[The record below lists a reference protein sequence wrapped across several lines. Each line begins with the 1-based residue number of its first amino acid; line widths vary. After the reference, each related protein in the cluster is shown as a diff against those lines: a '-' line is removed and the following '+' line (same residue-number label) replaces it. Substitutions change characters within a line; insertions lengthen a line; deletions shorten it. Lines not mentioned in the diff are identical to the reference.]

1 MLFGIIGGDRRQ
13 EELLALL
20 RRDGYTVAACGVA
33 GEMDWDAAVAA
44 EVVILPLPLCK
55 EGDTLNI
62 EGPRRGVG
70 ALFRQ
75 FRRDQLILA
84 GQVKPAQAA
93 LAAELDLKLVDYFR
107 REELTV
113 ANAAATAE
121 GTVQVILERLERS
134 LLGSRCLVLG
144 FGRIGKLLCH
154 RLTAMGAHVTAAARR
169 PESLAWAKAYGY
181 ETADI
186 GRLEGNLGA
195 FDVVVNTAPEPVFGA
210 DRLRELKPECLCVDV
225 ASVQGIDLS
234 AAEALGLE
242 CIWARG
248 LPGKLMPKT
257 AGAVIRDTVYTIIK
271 KQGGHFMRTERVG
284 FALCGSFCTHEKA
297 LTALKRL
304 TEEYE
309 TVIPI
314 VSENAAFTDTRF
326 GTSDALLEQLEEL
339 TGHEVLYDIPS
350 VEPLGPKGMIDVLV
364 IAPCTGNTL
373 AKLAHGITDTT
384 VTMAAKSHLRCGRP
398 VVIAFSTND
407 GLSASAKNI
416 GELLNRKH
424 YYFVPFGQDDPEK
437 KPTSLAADFELIEKT
452 VEAALEGKQLQPLLL
467 K

>member
-62 EGPRRGVG
+62 EGPRRGAG

-75 FRRDQLILA
+75 LRRDQLILA

-93 LAAELDLKLVDYFR
+93 LAAELDLKLVDYFQ
-107 REELTV
+107 REGLTV

-121 GTVQVILERLERS
+121 GTVQVILEHLERS
-134 LLGSRCLVLG
+134 LLGSQCLVLG

-154 RLTAMGAHVTAAARR
+154 RLTAMGTRVTAAARR
-169 PESLAWAKAYGY
+169 PESLAWARAYGY

-195 FDVVVNTAPEPVFGA
+195 FDVVVNTVPEPVFGA
-210 DRLRELKPECLCVDV
+210 DRLRELKPDCLCVDV

-271 KQGGHFMRTERVG
+271 EQG
-284 FALCGSFCTHEKA
+284 
-297 LTALKRL
+297 
-304 TEEYE
+304 
-309 TVIPI
+309 VI
-314 VSENAAFTDTRF
+314 
-326 GTSDALLEQLEEL
+326 L
-339 TGHEVLYDIPS
+339 
-350 VEPLGPKGMIDVLV
+350 
-364 IAPCTGNTL
+364 
-373 AKLAHGITDTT
+373 
-384 VTMAAKSHLRCGRP
+384 
-398 VVIAFSTND
+398 
-407 GLSASAKNI
+407 
-416 GELLNRKH
+416 
-424 YYFVPFGQDDPEK
+424 
-437 KPTSLAADFELIEKT
+437 
-452 VEAALEGKQLQPLLL
+452 
-467 K
+467 

>member
-62 EGPRRGVG
+62 EGPRRGAG

-134 LLGSRCLVLG
+134 LL
-144 FGRIGKLLCH
+144 
-154 RLTAMGAHVTAAARR
+154 
-169 PESLAWAKAYGY
+169 AWARAYGY

-195 FDVVVNTAPEPVFGA
+195 FDVVVNTVPEPVFGA
-210 DRLRELKPECLCVDV
+210 DRLRKLKPECLCVDV

-271 KQGGHFMRTERVG
+271 EQG
-284 FALCGSFCTHEKA
+284 
-297 LTALKRL
+297 
-304 TEEYE
+304 
-309 TVIPI
+309 VI
-314 VSENAAFTDTRF
+314 
-326 GTSDALLEQLEEL
+326 L
-339 TGHEVLYDIPS
+339 
-350 VEPLGPKGMIDVLV
+350 
-364 IAPCTGNTL
+364 
-373 AKLAHGITDTT
+373 
-384 VTMAAKSHLRCGRP
+384 
-398 VVIAFSTND
+398 
-407 GLSASAKNI
+407 
-416 GELLNRKH
+416 
-424 YYFVPFGQDDPEK
+424 
-437 KPTSLAADFELIEKT
+437 
-452 VEAALEGKQLQPLLL
+452 
-467 K
+467 